1 MEQINEL
8 IVSLV
13 GPNVKLNDIY
23 INTEKINKSQSC
35 LPVTIKTHTVRKR
48 QVVSFMCLLVGSVI
62 PVAAVTPDILTKV
75 SDLSYS

>member
-13 GPNVKLNDIY
+13 GPNGKLNDIY
-23 INTEKINKSQSC
+23 INTEKKKKSHSC

-62 PVAAVTPDILTKV
+62 PGAAVTPDILTKV

>member
-13 GPNVKLNDIY
+13 GPNGKLNDIY
-23 INTEKINKSQSC
+23 INTEKKKSHSC
-35 LPVTIKTHTVRKR
+35 LPVTIKTHAVRKR

>member
-13 GPNVKLNDIY
+13 GPNGKLNDI
-23 INTEKINKSQSC
+23 
-35 LPVTIKTHTVRKR
+35 IKTHTVRKR

>member
-13 GPNVKLNDIY
+13 GPNGKLNDI
-23 INTEKINKSQSC
+23 
-35 LPVTIKTHTVRKR
+35 IKTHTVRKR
-48 QVVSFMCLLVGSVI
+48 QVVSFTCLLVGSVI